1 LKKKSNQWVVLLLS
15 SRGEEEAR
23 IGNLPQTLAELT
35 SLNREDIYLPIIK
48 NNGVTFFLLEG
59 YVFIKTGY
67 PSSYY
72 YDVVR
77 SPYISSMIS
86 EFDPYTQMI
95 SKGVISD
102 PDLKK
107 MIAKANSMGG
117 VYQVGSKIK
126 ILEGDFKGLSG
137 EIIDVL
143 YSSENTYYCVYVKMR
158 SVEFILKLDAFS
170 LGENYG

>member
-1 LKKKSNQWVVLLLS
+1 
-15 SRGEEEAR
+15 
-23 IGNLPQTLAELT
+23 
-35 SLNREDIYLPIIK
+35 
-48 NNGVTFFLLEG
+48 
-59 YVFIKTGY
+59 
-67 PSSYY
+67 
-72 YDVVR
+72 
-77 SPYISSMIS
+77 MIS
-86 EFDPYTQMI
+86 EFDPCTQMI

-117 VYQVGSKIK
+117 VYQIGSRIK

-143 YSSENTYYCVYVKMR
+143 YSSENTYYCVYVQMR